1 MAQLI
6 LILLL
11 VTGLKFHFRELQ
23 ELRAKP
29 PRVWFQK
36 QFANVPLKIRW
47 PVKA

>member
-6 LILLL
+6 LMLLL

-29 PRVWFQK
+29 PRVWFTK
-36 QFANVPLKIRW
+36 QLANVPLKIRL
-47 PVKA
+47 PARA